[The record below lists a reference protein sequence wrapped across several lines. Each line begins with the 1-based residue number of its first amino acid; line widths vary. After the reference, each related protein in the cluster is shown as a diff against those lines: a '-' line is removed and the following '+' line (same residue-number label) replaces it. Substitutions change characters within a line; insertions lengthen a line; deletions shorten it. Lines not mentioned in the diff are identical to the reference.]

1 MGLIIWW
8 RESGEVR
15 VFARRKSKIFGL
27 SDTLF
32 KILTSEIDE
41 THREELYRAFWANE
55 SNTKSFYKKTGENV
69 LFRVRVRAK
78 FLLGL
83 VRADTVSEA
92 SFIVSGKISWA
103 IKDILA

>member
-1 MGLIIWW
+1 M
-8 RESGEVR
+8 
-15 VFARRKSKIFGL
+15 FAILDKKMSFLQINT
-27 SDTLF
+27 DTLY
-32 KILTSEIDE
+32 KILTSEIGA
-41 THREELYRAFWANE
+41 THREELFRAFWTNE

-83 VRADTVSEA
+83 VRAASVSEA

>member
-1 MGLIIWW
+1 M
-8 RESGEVR
+8 
-15 VFARRKSKIFGL
+15 FARGNEILRL
-27 SDTLF
+27 SDTLN

-41 THREELYRAFWANE
+41 TDREELYRAFWSNE
-55 SNTKSFYKKTGENV
+55 SNTKSFYKKSGENV

-83 VRADTVSEA
+83 VRATTVSEA